1 MVWRYLDLHWP
12 RRAHPEKGRLPFWR
26 RPARICCAKE
36 LAKVS
41 PGSCWVATCLLPMV
55 EEIDLSPGEGEVR
68 PRSLGLGV
76 YLCRGQFRDS
86 FASRTKKNGQS
97 WKAGSE
103 QQVCCCTLVQP
114 TPKVYGPGCLTKAE
128 PPRKFPYRPVIGTAA
143 PRRPP
148 PPGRPAGKR
157 PGAVPLPARPLPI
170 QLSSPVSIPS
180 HPRHPRRPPL
190 PAPLKLKAPSDR
202 RSPHRAPG
210 ITDLIFSFSQH
221 SLATPSF
228 LSSLQLPSAVA
239 RKLPSGDRPPLG
251 LSGNFSLLVATTK
264 RQLDCALHHT
274 TGSLL

>member
-1 MVWRYLDLHWP
+1 
-12 RRAHPEKGRLPFWR
+12 
-26 RPARICCAKE
+26 
-36 LAKVS
+36 
-41 PGSCWVATCLLPMV
+41 MV
-55 EEIDLSPGEGEVR
+55 EEIDLCDLSPGEGEVR
-68 PRSLGLGV
+68 SRSLGLGV

-190 PAPLKLKAPSDR
+190 PAPLKLKDPSDR

-228 LSSLQLPSAVA
+228 LSSLQPPPLSRESSPRRQASFGALRQFSPPRRNHETPA
-239 RKLPSGDRPPLG
+239 RLRPPPYHG
-251 LSGNFSLLVATTK
+251 LPFVTSQRPCRRNGAAPGTFQLSAAAP
-264 RQLDCALHHT
+264 RQQPKQHVESAERRR
-274 TGSLL
+274 G